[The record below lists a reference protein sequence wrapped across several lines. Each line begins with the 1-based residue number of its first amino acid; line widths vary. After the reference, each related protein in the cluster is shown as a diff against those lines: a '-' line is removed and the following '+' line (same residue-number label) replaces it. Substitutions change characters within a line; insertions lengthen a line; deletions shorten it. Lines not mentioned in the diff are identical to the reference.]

1 MADNIEFEKE
11 QMIEQIIRRLPGVLR
26 QLSSDAVQGLLK
38 RLEDLETTDRSPSE
52 DFFEG
57 PRLSDPEQ

>member
-11 QMIEQIIRRLPGVLR
+11 QMIEQIIRRLPVVLR

-38 RLEDLETTDRSPSE
+38 RLEDLETTDQFPSE